1 MFKRLKEPSGSV
13 ANQADQADA
22 SDKITRPAILVHSGP
37 NGENI
42 VFQSSDGEIAFDEAR
57 IKRIVENQNKLLN
70 GLAEQ
75 YGGFDKVPP
84 GAFPPL
90 LDQHENDSNNRI
102 VGRMM
107 ALLKFEKRDVPKVGK
122 NVACAVTEITFLG
135 AENVQR
141 VNDGRIFHLSIG
153 IDETTD
159 TLGETSTVIEPAAPG
174 AMLLNRKAASPV
186 VRLKK
191 EQNMGKNLARIQ
203 AHANRMAKLTAIKEG
218 LGTLSAGVKGASETV
233 KLTKKTGEVSH
244 RLTGLM
250 RAGKLTPAEF
260 KKIDVKRLAKL
271 DSESLN
277 TVLDTYEVRE
287 PQVAAGQKGTTDAVP
302 FTELAAGMKKKNL
315 KRLKAEIANDFKK
328 LSGGKL
334 NLASLE
340 DEDEDHGKDH
350 EMAGGNKEH
359 EINPGK
365 DPHDVPGEGGDMKM
379 GEFKEHMA
387 HCAKCL
393 AEGDVDGAKEHHE
406 KAMKHMAEHFG
417 EGKKDMSAGVGDVK
431 SEDYKAGMDA
441 LESKVDEMGTQLAR
455 FAGMVSEL
463 MDAEKEEGHDL
474 EKSDDEHDG
483 GQA

>member
-1 MFKRLKEPSGSV
+1 MFKRLSEPSGSV
-13 ANQADQADA
+13 ANQADQNDA
-22 SDKITRPAILVHSGP
+22 SDKVTRPAILVHSGP
-37 NGENI
+37 NGDKV
-42 VFQSSDGEIAFDEAR
+42 VFQSSDGEIAFDEER

-75 YGGFDKVPP
+75 YGGFDKIPA

-107 ALLKFEKRDVPKVGK
+107 ALLRFEKRDVPKVGK
-122 NVACAVTEITFLG
+122 NVACAVTDITFLG
-135 AENVQR
+135 AENVAR
-141 VNDGRIFHLSIG
+141 VADGRIFHLSIG
-153 IDETTD
+153 IDELSD

-174 AMLLNRKAASPV
+174 AMLLKNKPASPV

-191 EQNMGKNLARIQ
+191 GENMGKNLARIQ
-203 AHANRMAKLTAIKEG
+203 AHANRVAKLTAIKDG
-218 LGTLSAGVKGASETV
+218 ISTLSAGLKGASDTV
-233 KLTKKTGEVSH
+233 KLTKKTGEITH

-271 DSESLN
+271 DSESLD
-277 TVLDTYEVRE
+277 TVLSTYDVRE
-287 PQVAAGQKGTTDAVP
+287 PQVNAGQRGTTDAIP

-315 KRLKAEIANDFKK
+315 KRLKSEIASDFKK
-328 LSGGKL
+328 MSGGKL
-334 NLASLE
+334 NLSSLE

-350 EMAGGNKEH
+350 EMAGGNKEE
-359 EINPGK
+359 EIHPGK
-365 DPHDVPGEGGDMKM
+365 DPHDVPGEGGDSKM
-379 GEFKEHMA
+379 GALKEHMA

-393 AEGDVDGAKEHHE
+393 ADGDVEGAKEHHD
-406 KAMKHMAEHFG
+406 KAMKYMADHGFG
-417 EGKKDMSAGVGDVK
+417 DKEMSAGVGDVK

-463 MDAEKEEGHDL
+463 MDAEKEEGHEL
-474 EKSDDEHDG
+474 EKPELENEP
-483 GQA
+483 A